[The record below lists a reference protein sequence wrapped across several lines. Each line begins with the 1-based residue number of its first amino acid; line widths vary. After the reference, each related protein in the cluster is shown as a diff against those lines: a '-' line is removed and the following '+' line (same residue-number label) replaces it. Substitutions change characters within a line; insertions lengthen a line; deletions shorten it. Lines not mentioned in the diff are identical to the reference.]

1 MGIGASTTCECSR
14 GVARFLKGP
23 GGDTSPSSCTL
34 RIIQITD
41 VYVLDNFPSLRTLIQ
56 EKRQELESK
65 CGGKTISMLTGD
77 FLAPYLLSS
86 IDKGAGMMKMCNGT
100 PIDYLIWGN
109 HEDDVGH
116 ADLMKREREYKG
128 VWINTNMQSHESFK
142 GSTCQVDVEV
152 LEVVSRDGLNKRKI
166 GLMGVLS
173 NSPSLYRPGA
183 FGGAEIEDPW
193 ETMATYKQKLEQERG
208 CDIVVPLCHLY
219 EPQDE
224 RTCREFDFP
233 VVLSGHDH
241 HVIDRVVEG
250 TRLLKPGLD
259 GHKAVILD
267 LTWPSAVSSS
277 RPTIKVEIVQVSNWP
292 RDEQLAEEAARCYAV
307 LEPLRRTQLTRV
319 PHAYRPLSSAGA
331 RSQRVSMGTYLL
343 SRIRDAMNMDTPLGG
358 VLHCDCA
365 LLKGGNVRGGRDYSD
380 NEHITLEILQS
391 ELEETKDIVVVQV
404 PGSVLRVGLRETYET
419 PNPGWMQFDDGVE
432 LDGDGYVV
440 QIGSEPLDESRLYKV
455 ATISDFWRKRDAP
468 SIGAWFEEHPEL
480 LPEPDGGK
488 PIHAL
493 LLRFFAMQIW
503 SRLWKELGLDGN
515 GEVKDREAFQRMDHD
530 GDGKLSKEDLRLTLQ
545 EVVGLDALEG
555 LDVLVETML
564 GEMANFSGS
573 SPSNG
578 EEVVGEDALQNA
590 AKHWSG
596 SSLASMIGIDSEED
610 SN

>member
-14 GVARFLKGP
+14 GIARFLKGP

-56 EKRQELESK
+56 EKRQELESQ

-166 GLMGVLS
+166 GLLGVLS

-183 FGGAEIEDPW
+183 FGGAKIEDPW

-233 VVLSGHDH
+233 VTSSARAYPQRGSNA
-241 HVIDRVVEG
+241 RR
-250 TRLLKPGLD
+250 TTPAWLLKFFQTVASFI
-259 GHKAVILD
+259 HEFWITEFIKK
-267 LTWPSAVSSS
+267 SSS
-277 RPTIKVEIVQVSNWP
+277 
-292 RDEQLAEEAARCYAV
+292 LF
-307 LEPLRRTQLTRV
+307 
-319 PHAYRPLSSAGA
+319 
-331 RSQRVSMGTYLL
+331 
-343 SRIRDAMNMDTPLGG
+343 
-358 VLHCDCA
+358 
-365 LLKGGNVRGGRDYSD
+365 SD
-380 NEHITLEILQS
+380 QH
-391 ELEETKDIVVVQV
+391 
-404 PGSVLRVGLRETYET
+404 R
-419 PNPGWMQFDDGVE
+419 VE
-432 LDGDGYVV
+432 LMH
-440 QIGSEPLDESRLYKV
+440 R
-455 ATISDFWRKRDAP
+455 
-468 SIGAWFEEHPEL
+468 
-480 LPEPDGGK
+480 
-488 PIHAL
+488 
-493 LLRFFAMQIW
+493 
-503 SRLWKELGLDGN
+503 GL
-515 GEVKDREAFQRMDHD
+515 
-530 GDGKLSKEDLRLTLQ
+530 
-545 EVVGLDALEG
+545 
-555 LDVLVETML
+555 
-564 GEMANFSGS
+564 
-573 SPSNG
+573 
-578 EEVVGEDALQNA
+578 
-590 AKHWSG
+590 
-596 SSLASMIGIDSEED
+596 
-610 SN
+610 